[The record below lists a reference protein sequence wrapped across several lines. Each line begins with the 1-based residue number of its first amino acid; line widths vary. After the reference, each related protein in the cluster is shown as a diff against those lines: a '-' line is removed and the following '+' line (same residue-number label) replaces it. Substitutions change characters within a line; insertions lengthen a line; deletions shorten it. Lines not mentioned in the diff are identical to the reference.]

1 MNFNWSIKN
10 KIPEYVFCNSMNLMT
25 NLDISQAFSDFNLRL
40 SSTLCG
46 RYNKL
51 HVINIY
57 RTYIELSSL
66 QILMHLLKSMSSI
79 RKSSISDISIEY
91 RVTLSKPPKIE
102 NFRLTAGDVIYMAGF
117 KANSENIGKFRIFE
131 KFLGHHK
138 LCLQTKLA
146 LNPAYALLKYW
157 GWRFLYYWYV

>member
-66 QILMHLLKSMSSI
+66 QILMKILLNSM
-79 RKSSISDISIEY
+79 
-91 RVTLSKPPKIE
+91 TH
-102 NFRLTAGDVIYMAGF
+102 AA
-117 KANSENIGKFRIFE
+117 
-131 KFLGHHK
+131 
-138 LCLQTKLA
+138 
-146 LNPAYALLKYW
+146 
-157 GWRFLYYWYV
+157 